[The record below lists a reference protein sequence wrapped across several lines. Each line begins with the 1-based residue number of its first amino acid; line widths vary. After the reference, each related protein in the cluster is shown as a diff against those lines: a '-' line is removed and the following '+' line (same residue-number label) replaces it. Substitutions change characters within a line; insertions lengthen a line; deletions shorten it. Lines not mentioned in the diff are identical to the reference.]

1 MGPWKSP
8 SSDSRAV
15 GTRGRMGGWQA
26 LASSGQLLCAP
37 AGETLFALQDR
48 ISGRLVTRSWG
59 FLVSQKM
66 TARPVRP
73 SATPLRPDP
82 PPSANHEA
90 GPSIL
95 PVYGAPGQGRE
106 LPCHFCPP
114 RRATSDDMICD
125 GSASPHFLRSTD
137 GPTAGLSAL
146 LFRPPSPSFPLSP
159 CPPDNRRRGSKI
171 PARSTRKG
179 RNIISIP
186 FW

>member
-1 MGPWKSP
+1 MIWRISPWKSP

-15 GTRGRMGGWQA
+15 GTTRGMMGGWQV

-37 AGETLFALQDR
+37 AGETLFALQDQ

-82 PPSANHEA
+82 PPSANHKAE
-90 GPSIL
+90 PSIL

-114 RRATSDDMICD
+114 RRATSDDVICD
-125 GSASPHFLRSTD
+125 GSASPHFSQEYGRTD
-137 GPTAGLSAL
+137 GWPLGSAL
-146 LFRPPSPSFPLSP
+146 SPPPPL
-159 CPPDNRRRGSKI
+159 PPLPVSSRQQE
-171 PARSTRKG
+171 KG
-179 RNIISIP
+179 LKDSR
-186 FW
+186 